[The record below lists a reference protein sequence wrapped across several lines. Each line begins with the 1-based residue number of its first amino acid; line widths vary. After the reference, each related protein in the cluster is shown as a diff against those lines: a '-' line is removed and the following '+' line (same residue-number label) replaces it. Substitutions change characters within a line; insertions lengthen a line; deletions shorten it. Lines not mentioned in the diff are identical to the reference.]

1 MDKNELIIKLK
12 EFKEQV
18 KRKYGVEKIIL
29 FGSYSRGIANEDSD
43 VDLIIVGNF
52 ESKGNLKRAPIFYKE
67 WHLVQNIDLP
77 VDIICYTTEEFNELK
92 NQITI
97 VKEAVEE
104 GMEI

>member
-1 MDKNELIIKLK
+1 MDKDELIIKLK
-12 EFKEQV
+12 EFKTQII
-18 KRKYGVEKIIL
+18 KKYGVKKIIL
-29 FGSYSRGIANEDSD
+29 FGSYSKDNASEESD
-43 VDLIIVGNF
+43 VDLIIVGDF
-52 ESKGNLKRAPIFYKE
+52 ESKGNLHRAPIFYKE

-77 VDIICYTTEEFNELK
+77 VDFICYTLEEFDKLK

>member
-12 EFKEQV
+12 EFKQQII
-18 KRKYGVEKIIL
+18 KKYGVKKIIL
-29 FGSYSRGIANEDSD
+29 FGSYSKDIASEDSD
-43 VDLIIVGNF
+43 VDLIIVGDF
-52 ESKGNLKRAPIFYKE
+52 KDKGNLHRAPIFYKE

-77 VDIICYTTEEFNELK
+77 VDIICYTSEEFDKLK

>member
-12 EFKEQV
+12 DFKQQV
-18 KRKYGVEKIIL
+18 KKYGVKKIFL
-29 FGSYSRGIANEDSD
+29 FGSYSKDIANEESD
-43 VDLIIVGNF
+43 VDLIIIGDF
-52 ESKGNLKRAPIFYKE
+52 EDKGNLKRAPIFYKE

-77 VDIICYTTEEFNELK
+77 VDIICYTPEEFDELK